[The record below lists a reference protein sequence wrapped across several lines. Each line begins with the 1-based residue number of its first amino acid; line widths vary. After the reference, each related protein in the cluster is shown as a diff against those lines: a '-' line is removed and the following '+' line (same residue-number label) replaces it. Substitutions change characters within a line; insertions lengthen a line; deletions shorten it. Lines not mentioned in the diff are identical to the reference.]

1 MKRLILTTLF
11 IAAAFVPN
19 FVLGSEIKFRRGFT
33 WKDAHA
39 ATFRVEV
46 NGARGTATFIGCP
59 KDRPDVAVFLTNYH
73 VVTKN
78 TDVKLTSWG
87 DYLQRSILGEVVWRA
102 YDVNRP
108 WDFAVIEA
116 DAATLKREIDPPY
129 IQIAGPGV
137 KPGRGAKIL
146 SAGCPD
152 GRFAQAWGGSIVDY
166 YDEKTAV
173 FTPPPVPGQSGSGI
187 FEEIDGELYLVGVLT
202 WLFGEK
208 GNDNSTGGAIPI
220 SNLYD
225 AARGVSPAGVT
236 SEPAVPANATECG
249 VALTSAKT
257 TVPVVVAAEKSGCK
271 VDGPELARAAN
282 SVALYFFYKTKCA
295 ACDRVKPD
303 IRRLTEDGYRVHS
316 FDVAAPE
323 GAKLAKDWGVEE
335 VPRALLVRI
344 ATGLNGS
351 TTKICDV
358 PLDAT
363 PYLTARAA
371 FEQEFIALSERF
383 TSCPV
388 EPVALKGNACASVV
402 YGDGDDATSF
412 KIDANANADFEIVD
426 LDEPE
431 PTGIPA
437 QLEEP
442 QKTQENAPNLQENE
456 SKTPDSPQ
464 KTQENAPEMLKNAE
478 PVDEKAVE
486 TPSDDIESPKEKTN
500 DAEQVDAKSQGD
512 APEAD
517 DAASTERAETS
528 ARTAEP
534 VDEEESQESKKEDFR
549 NREPVWERFDPRE
562 TGILD
567 DATERWNNR
576 GNRDETPS
584 DDAESPNEDA
594 QAGGLGS
601 RAFDRIAERVEK
613 SVDAKLAATKADIAK
628 AWREKGVPATRRF
641 ALYLT
646 FAFLGA
652 VVVGNLSTPFVKRCF
667 RWVWLLPGFLRRVA
681 EASKAAVEAGRD
693 ALDGEEND
701 VAEPQTQPKGTAK
714 KTASTTKKGG
724 KRK

>member
-1 MKRLILTTLF
+1 MKRLILTTLAT
-11 IAAAFVPN
+11 AAAFIPISA
-19 FVLGSEIKFRRGFT
+19 FGSEITFRRGFT
-33 WKDAHA
+33 WEDAHA

-46 NGARGTATFIGCP
+46 NGARGTATFIGSP

-78 TDVKLTSWG
+78 NEVNLTSWG
-87 DYLQRSILGEVVWRA
+87 DHLQRSIRGDVVWRA
-102 YDVNRP
+102 YNVNAP
-108 WDFAVIEA
+108 WDFAVIWVN
-116 DAATLKREIDPPY
+116 AATLKREIDPPY

-152 GRFAQAWGGSIVDY
+152 GRFAQSWGGSIVDY

-187 FEEIDGELYLVGVLT
+187 FEVIDGELYQVGVLT

-208 GNDNSTGGAIPI
+208 GRDDSTGGAIPI

-236 SEPAVPANATECG
+236 SEPAVPENATECD
-249 VALTSAKT
+249 VSLTSVKT
-257 TVPVVVAAEKSGCK
+257 TVPVVFAAEKSGCK
-271 VDGPELARAAN
+271 VDAVAVARAAN
-282 SVALYFFYKTKCA
+282 ATSCFFFFKNNCP
-295 ACDRVKPD
+295 ACDRVRPELL
-303 IRRLTEDGYRVHS
+303 RLAKEGYR
-316 FDVAAPE
+316 FDWYNTDTPIGNGVAA
-323 GAKLAKDWGVEE
+323 KYGVFQ
-335 VPRALLVRI
+335 VPSAILVRI
-344 ATGLNGS
+344 TPNASAQNE
-351 TTKICDV
+351 KICDV
-358 PLDAT
+358 PLDKT
-363 PYLTARAA
+363 PYFAARAA

-388 EPVALKGNACASVV
+388 KPVALKGNACAPVV
-402 YGDGDDATSF
+402 YGDGDDAASF

-426 LDEPE
+426 LDESA

-437 QLEEP
+437 QLDEP
-442 QKTQENAPNLQENE
+442 QKTSKNAPNLQKNE

-464 KTQENAPEMLKNAE
+464 KTQENALEMQKDAE
-478 PVDEKAVE
+478 PVDYKTVE
-486 TPSDDIESPKEKTN
+486 TSSDDVESPEE
-500 DAEQVDAKSQGD
+500 DAEPVDNKSQGD

-528 ARTAEP
+528 VRTAEP
-534 VDEEESQESKKEDFR
+534 VDEEESQGSKKEDFR
-549 NREPVWERFDPRE
+549 NREPVWERLDPRE

-576 GNRDETPS
+576 GKRDETPS
-584 DDAESPNEDA
+584 DDAESSEEDA
-594 QAGGLGS
+594 QASGLGS

-613 SVDAKLAATKADIAK
+613 SVDAKLADAKADIAK
-628 AWREKGVPATRRF
+628 AWREKGVPATRRL

-652 VVVGNLSTPFVKRCF
+652 VVVGNLLTTFVKRCF
-667 RWVWLLPGFLRRVA
+667 RWIWLLPGFLKRVA
-681 EASKAAVEAGRD
+681 EASRAAVEAGRD
-693 ALDGEEND
+693 AFDDEKED
-701 VAEPQTQPKGTAK
+701 
-714 KTASTTKKGG
+714 ASTQKGG

>member
-1 MKRLILTTLF
+1 MTTKKMKRLTLAAF
-11 IAAAFVPN
+11 ATAAAFVPCSA
-19 FVLGSEIKFRRGFT
+19 FGSEIKFRRGFT
-33 WKDAHA
+33 WEDAHA

-46 NGARGTATFIGCP
+46 NGARGTATFIGSP

-78 TDVKLTSWG
+78 NEAKLTSWG
-87 DYLQRSILGEVVWRA
+87 DYLQRSIRGEIVWRA
-102 YDVNRP
+102 YNINAP
-108 WDFAVIEA
+108 WDFAVIWA

-166 YDEKTAV
+166 YDGKTAV

-187 FEEIDGELYLVGVLT
+187 FETIDGELYLVGVLT

-208 GNDNSTGGAIPI
+208 GNDDSTGGAIPI
-220 SNLYD
+220 ANLYD

-257 TVPVVVAAEKSGCK
+257 SVPAVVVAEKSGCK
-271 VDGPELARAAN
+271 VDAVAVARAAN
-282 SVALYFFYKTKCA
+282 SVALYFFYQTKCA

-316 FDVAAPE
+316 FNVAAPE
-323 GAKLAKDWGVEE
+323 NAKLAKDWGVED

-351 TTKICDV
+351 ATKICDV

-363 PYLTARAA
+363 PYLHGRAA

-402 YGDGDDATSF
+402 YDVGDDSASF
-412 KIDANANADFEIVD
+412 EIDANANAGFEIVD

-437 QLEEP
+437 QLGESQKGVENATFNAVERSESP
-442 QKTQENAPNLQENE
+442 ESSQKTSKNASNLQENASE
-456 SKTPDSPQ
+456 TPDSTQ
-464 KTQENAPEMLKNAE
+464 KTQENAPEPQKDVALEEKTDGAE
-478 PVDEKAVE
+478 
-486 TPSDDIESPKEKTN
+486 DDDGESPN
-500 DAEQVDAKSQGD
+500 D

-517 DAASTERAETS
+517 DAASTKRTETS
-528 ARTAEP
+528 VRTAEP
-534 VDEEESQESKKEDFR
+534 VDDEEPQESKKEDFR
-549 NREPVWERFDPRE
+549 NRESVWERLDPRE

-576 GNRDETPS
+576 GNRDEAPS
-584 DDAESPNEDA
+584 DGKASPEDDA
-594 QAGGLGS
+594 QTSGLGS

-613 SVDAKLAATKADIAK
+613 SVDAKLADAKADIAE
-628 AWREKGVPATRRF
+628 AWREKGVPATRRL
-641 ALYLT
+641 ALYLA

-652 VVVGNLSTPFVKRCF
+652 VVVGNLLTTFVKRCC
-667 RWVWLLPGFLRRVA
+667 RWIWLLPGFLKRVA

-693 ALDGEEND
+693 AFDDEKED
-701 VAEPQTQPKGTAK
+701 
-714 KTASTTKKGG
+714 ASTQKGG

>member
-1 MKRLILTTLF
+1 MTTKKMKRLMLAAFAT
-11 IAAAFVPN
+11 AAAFAP
-19 FVLGSEIKFRRGFT
+19 FAAFGSEITFRRGLT
-33 WKDAHA
+33 WEDAHA

-78 TDVKLTSWG
+78 NEAKLTSWG
-87 DYLQRSILGEVVWRA
+87 DYLQRSIRGEVVWRA
-102 YDVNRP
+102 YNINAP
-108 WDFAVIEA
+108 HDFAVIEA

-137 KPGRGAKIL
+137 RPGRGAKIL

-166 YDEKTAV
+166 YDGKTAV

-187 FEEIDGELYLVGVLT
+187 FETIDGELYLVGVLT

-271 VDGPELARAAN
+271 VDAVAVARAAN
-282 SVALYFFYKTKCA
+282 SVALYFFYQTKCA

-316 FDVAAPE
+316 FNVAAPE
-323 GAKLAKDWGVEE
+323 NAKLAKDWGVED

-351 TTKICDV
+351 ATKICDV

-363 PYLTARAA
+363 PYLHGRAA

-383 TSCPV
+383 ASCPV

-402 YGDGDDATSF
+402 YGGDDSASF
-412 KIDANANADFEIVD
+412 EIDANANAGFEIVD

-437 QLEEP
+437 QLG
-442 QKTQENAPNLQENE
+442 E
-456 SKTPDSPQ
+456 SQ
-464 KTQENAPEMLKNAE
+464 KTQENAPEPQKDAALEEKTDGAE
-478 PVDEKAVE
+478 
-486 TPSDDIESPKEKTN
+486 DDDGESPN
-500 DAEQVDAKSQGD
+500 D

-517 DAASTERAETS
+517 DAASTKRAETS
-528 ARTAEP
+528 VRTAEP
-534 VDEEESQESKKEDFR
+534 VDDEEPQESKKEDFR
-549 NREPVWERFDPRE
+549 NRESVWERLDPRE

-576 GNRDETPS
+576 GKRDETPS
-584 DDAESPNEDA
+584 DDAESPEEDA
-594 QAGGLGS
+594 QASGLGS
-601 RAFDRIAERVEK
+601 RAFDRIAGRVEK
-613 SVDAKLAATKADIAK
+613 SVDAKLADAKADIAK
-628 AWREKGVPATRRF
+628 AWREKGVPATRRL

-652 VVVGNLSTPFVKRCF
+652 VVVGNLLTTFVKRCF
-667 RWVWLLPGFLRRVA
+667 RWIWLLPGFLKRVA
-681 EASKAAVEAGRD
+681 EASRAAVEAGRD
-693 ALDGEEND
+693 AFDDEKED
-701 VAEPQTQPKGTAK
+701 
-714 KTASTTKKGG
+714 ASTQKGG